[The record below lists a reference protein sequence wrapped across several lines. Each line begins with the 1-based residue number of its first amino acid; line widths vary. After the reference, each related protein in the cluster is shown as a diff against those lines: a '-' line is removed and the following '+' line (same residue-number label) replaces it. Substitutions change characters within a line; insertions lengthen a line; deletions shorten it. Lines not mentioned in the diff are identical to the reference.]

1 MLCMYSL
8 FEFPLSI
15 DFQVSFRTEAKTTN
29 FPLGCGQ
36 IETAEMLQLHV
47 SLRPS
52 SVPLSSPSSSTNAS
66 PLQNSALSLLICFCN
81 DDCIIESETSVDLV
95 CASSIASAC
104 QTNSEMSSSWNLVS
118 SRSLDTIFDGKP
130 VMNWYRNVCWVA
142 GMFSRTHRSY
152 SVLNSIVYS
161 RTFWPEFFLH
171 YSNAVCASSA
181 SFWGQHTPRKNASV
195 SYSRN
200 FGSASSFCRSM
211 MRKADCSLM
220 HSKRYLLAQSSGIDP
235 PSTVLNK
242 SVYDRPSA
250 QWQPLRGRRQGTYM
264 YYWTYT

>member
-15 DFQVSFRTEAKTTN
+15 DFQISFRTEAKTTN

-161 RTFWPEFFLH
+161 RTFWPEFFCTAQTLFVQVRLH
-171 YSNAVCASSA
+171 FEDSIRPARMLLCLTAEISDPHQVSVAAWCAKLIAVWC
-181 SFWGQHTPRKNASV
+181 TPR
-195 SYSRN
+195 
-200 FGSASSFCRSM
+200 
-211 MRKADCSLM
+211 D
-220 HSKRYLLAQSSGIDP
+220 
-235 PSTVLNK
+235 
-242 SVYDRPSA
+242 
-250 QWQPLRGRRQGTYM
+250 M
-264 YYWTYT
+264 Y